1 MLSQATKKKVA
12 QVLENPMSNQPKK
25 QTLGEML
32 KAGERPFA
40 DREKFQK
47 NRLAISEHSERV
59 LMNLPLPAAPG
70 RPRKDQ
76 EVAGTEAIT
85 IRLPLQTIEFATR
98 QANAMGVSRNR
109 WFNIAARRQ
118 IQDPVTEA
126 ELKPAMAANIVMFQG
141 RDVLVTETAR
151 VPSRGHQTLINEGSE
166 SPTSTIS
173 PAYYELAMAAGRS

>member
-1 MLSQATKKKVA
+1 
-12 QVLENPMSNQPKK
+12 MSNQPKK

-32 KAGERPFA
+32 KAGERPFV

-47 NRLAISEHSERV
+47 NRVATSEHSERV

-70 RPRKDQ
+70 RPKKDQ

-85 IRLPLQTIEFATR
+85 IRLPRQTIEYATR
-98 QANAMGVSRNR
+98 QAGEMGVSRNR

-126 ELKPAMAANIVMFQG
+126 ELKPAMAAKVLMFQG
-141 RDVLVTETAR
+141 CNVPMAETAK
-151 VPSRGHQTLINEGSE
+151 VPRHGYQSLTRDDSE
-166 SPTSTIS
+166 TPTTGLK
-173 PAYYELAMAAGRS
+173 PAYFELAMAAGPR

>member
-1 MLSQATKKKVA
+1 MTKPKQAR
-12 QVLENPMSNQPKK
+12 
-25 QTLGEML
+25 TLGEML
-32 KAGERPFA
+32 DAGERPFV
-40 DREKFQK
+40 DREKFRK
-47 NRLAISEHSERV
+47 NLLSISEQSERV

-85 IRLPLQTIEFATR
+85 IRLPRQTIEYATR
-98 QANAMGVSRNR
+98 QASEMGVSRNR

-141 RDVLVTETAR
+141 CNVPMTETTK
-151 VPSRGHQTLINEGSE
+151 VPRCGYDALTRNGSE
-166 SPTSTIS
+166 TPTTSIS
-173 PAYYELAMAAGRS
+173 PAFFDLAMAVGPR